1 MEEEIE
7 EKDGDTF
14 EGIMVEVE
22 EGQMLTLDTHHP
34 PRSNEHLGLLLTFG
48 EPSLKAV
55 SYTHLTL
62 PTKRIV

>member
-34 PRSNEHLGLLLTFG
+34 PRRNKHLSLLLTFH
-48 EPSLKAV
+48 EPSLNAPNSELRVLEKV
-55 SYTHLTL
+55 
-62 PTKRIV
+62 V